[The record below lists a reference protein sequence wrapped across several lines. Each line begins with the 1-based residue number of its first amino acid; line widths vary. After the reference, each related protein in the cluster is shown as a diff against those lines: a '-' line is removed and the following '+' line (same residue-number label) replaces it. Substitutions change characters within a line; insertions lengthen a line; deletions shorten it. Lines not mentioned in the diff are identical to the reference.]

1 MLSFR
6 KHVAVLSRGNVFMI
20 FSDVIKGTLLASWI
34 IVLLILAS
42 LAASEKG
49 DDILKTVST
58 GFSRVAKL
66 SADDN
71 SNSTNGNP
79 ETGWEYLVEY
89 SDYTYTPFSI
99 IAAVLNI
106 VAPNWTDVEKA
117 NASRKSPV
125 NNLSSLYYP
134 LFDVV
139 DEHLKAIVQNENIDP
154 KTSGIR
160 REILP
165 SDFIESESGNQN
177 SLKLPEIAL
186 NWIDYKRNENHKIEK
201 QNKLIDTFFFML
213 VLGAFGSLVF
223 LIKDFLD
230 PKTETKYAQ
239 YVFRP
244 ILGMFL
250 AMAVFLLDLLT
261 HSFLSTSSIEN
272 LRVEPLYILGFAAG
286 MLAEQAYAAVNSRA
300 QKAIERMMDD
310 QTTP

>member
-1 MLSFR
+1 
-6 KHVAVLSRGNVFMI
+6 MI
-20 FSDVIKGTLLASWI
+20 ILDSIIKGTLLIGWI
-34 IVLLILAS
+34 VVLLILAS

-49 DDILKTVST
+49 DEILGAVST
-58 GFSRVAKL
+58 QCSWKL
-66 SADDN
+66 ISADADN
-71 SNSTNGNP
+71 SDSTISNP
-79 ETGWEYLVEY
+79 ETGWEYLVAY
-89 SDYTYTPFSI
+89 ADDTYTPFSI

-106 VAPNWTDVEKA
+106 VRPGWADVGKAEVKKGYPIEK
-117 NASRKSPV
+117 
-125 NNLSSLYYP
+125 LDSLYFP

-154 KTSGIR
+154 KTSGIK

-165 SDFIESESGNQN
+165 SAFLELEENNQG

-186 NWIDYKRNENHKIEK
+186 NWIDYKRNDNHKIEK

-230 PKTETKYAQ
+230 PITNTSYAQ
-239 YVFRP
+239 YLFRP

-300 QKAIERMMDD
+300 QKAIDRMMKD
-310 QTTP
+310 QEPPSSEV